1 MKKQFNLEVGG
12 RIRKAREALGY
23 SREALA
29 EKADL
34 ASSFLGTIE
43 LGTGSFTAETMSK
56 LCNAL
61 GVSADYILFGTESQN
76 DLSAIHAML
85 SGLNPEY
92 LPLVEQL
99 LSAYIQS
106 IQLSQNKSCLC
117 CGALFDLPISLHPK
131 QALLTETS
139 LSFLFLHKL
148 ISMFDCIL
156 QKLGFKPCRFV
167 PFPDYIGIMVR
178 GNSK

>member
-1 MKKQFNLEVGG
+1 MSGGDGLKKQFNVEVGG

-56 LCNAL
+56 LCHAL

-106 IQLSQNKSCLC
+106 IQLSQK
-117 CGALFDLPISLHPK
+117 
-131 QALLTETS
+131 
-139 LSFLFLHKL
+139 
-148 ISMFDCIL
+148 
-156 QKLGFKPCRFV
+156 
-167 PFPDYIGIMVR
+167 
-178 GNSK
+178 

>member
-1 MKKQFNLEVGG
+1 MAVVSEKPAKHWDIPVKHLPKR
-12 RIRKAREALGY
+12 RISPVL
-23 SREALA
+23 
-29 EKADL
+29 
-34 ASSFLGTIE
+34 
-43 LGTGSFTAETMSK
+43 FTAETMSK

-106 IQLSQNKSCLC
+106 IQLSQK
-117 CGALFDLPISLHPK
+117 
-131 QALLTETS
+131 
-139 LSFLFLHKL
+139 
-148 ISMFDCIL
+148 
-156 QKLGFKPCRFV
+156 
-167 PFPDYIGIMVR
+167 
-178 GNSK
+178 

>member
-1 MKKQFNLEVGG
+1 MKKQFNVEVGG

-61 GVSADYILFGTESQN
+61 GVSSLEQN
-76 DLSAIHAML
+76 PRTIC
-85 SGLNPEY
+85 
-92 LPLVEQL
+92 LP
-99 LSAYIQS
+99 SMP
-106 IQLSQNKSCLC
+106 C
-117 CGALFDLPISLHPK
+117 
-131 QALLTETS
+131 
-139 LSFLFLHKL
+139 FLA
-148 ISMFDCIL
+148 
-156 QKLGFKPCRFV
+156 
-167 PFPDYIGIMVR
+167 
-178 GNSK
+178 

>member
-1 MKKQFNLEVGG
+1 LKKQFNVEVGG

-23 SREALA
+23 SRETLA

-34 ASSFLGTIE
+34 ASSFLSTIE

-106 IQLSQNKSCLC
+106 IQLSQK
-117 CGALFDLPISLHPK
+117 
-131 QALLTETS
+131 
-139 LSFLFLHKL
+139 
-148 ISMFDCIL
+148 
-156 QKLGFKPCRFV
+156 
-167 PFPDYIGIMVR
+167 
-178 GNSK
+178 